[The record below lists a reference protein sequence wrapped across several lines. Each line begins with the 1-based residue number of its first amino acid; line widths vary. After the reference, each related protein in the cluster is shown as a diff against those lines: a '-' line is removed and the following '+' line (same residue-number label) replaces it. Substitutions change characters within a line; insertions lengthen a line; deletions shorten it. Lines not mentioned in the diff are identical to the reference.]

1 MQIVTKIDKK
11 VKSYLTFNKL
21 TFELAKKI
29 VIIYNI
35 VMKLIGTIEDIVFRN
50 EENNY
55 TVLILSS
62 NNQRITAVGKF
73 PHVSAG
79 LSVELEG
86 QYAVNNK
93 YGEQFSVQEVK
104 VLQPSSC
111 LAIERYLSSGII
123 KGIGPVTA
131 KKIVDKFKADTLAI
145 IELNP
150 MRLAEIKGISKD
162 KAFQIG
168 NAYAECH
175 VMQEAVMFLQSH
187 SISTSLALKIFN
199 IYKENTVNQVKT
211 NPYKLVEDIDG
222 IGFAT
227 ADAIAQ
233 KTGVDP
239 MSEDRIKAGILHTLK
254 QASEKEGHTYLLKN
268 SLYDNTL
275 KLLNFLPQDTPR
287 LEQVLEFMAIEGLV
301 KCFPHHGE
309 DIVVANRFYYQELYV
324 ARKLM
329 LLAQNIFEGQIDFSS
344 HISEYQ
350 ALNKI
355 TLNTDQISAITTALN
370 NGASVITGG
379 PGTGKTTIVRCI
391 LNILEATRKKVL
403 LLAPTGRASKRLSES
418 CGQEAK
424 TIHRALETNPTK
436 DGGSIFHRNE
446 SNPLDADVIIIDE
459 MSMVDISLFCS
470 LLKAVRPTARVIMV
484 GDKDQLQS
492 VGAGNVLRDIIES
505 KQIQISFL
513 NQIYRQDKD
522 SLIIVNAHLI
532 NSGKMPT
539 INNASKDF
547 FYEQNNNPD
556 DCSNKIID
564 MVSTRIPNYFKI
576 DSDRIQVLAPMRA
589 GVCGIDNLNKK
600 LQQVLNPH
608 FKGMQ
613 IEQDFT
619 KFRVGDKVM
628 QIVNNYELEYYKIGS
643 RGERIEGTGVY
654 NGDIGHII
662 EILPNTYDTTV
673 KFDDGKICT
682 YPRSELSQLTLAYA
696 ITIHKSQGSEFDA
709 VVIPLVSGAPI
720 IITRNLLYTAITRA
734 KKVVV
739 LIGSKQNLA
748 RMIYNNYTAKRFTLL
763 KDYLQDEFKKYNP

>member
-1 MQIVTKIDKK
+1 
-11 VKSYLTFNKL
+11 
-21 TFELAKKI
+21 
-29 VIIYNI
+29 
-35 VMKLIGTIEDIVFRN
+35 MKLIGTIEDIIFRN
-50 EENNY
+50 EQNNY
-55 TVLILSS
+55 TVLIINS

-73 PHVSAG
+73 PQVNEG

-86 QYAVNNK
+86 QTSTNSK

-104 VLQPSSC
+104 ILQPSSC

-123 KGIGPVTA
+123 RGVGPATA
-131 KKIVDKFKADTLAI
+131 KKIVDKFKTDTLAI

-162 KAFQIG
+162 KAYEIG
-168 NAYAECH
+168 NAYAECK
-175 VMQEAVMFLQSH
+175 VMQDAVMFLQSH
-187 SISTSLALKIFN
+187 SISTNLALKIFD
-199 IYKENTVNQVKT
+199 IYKENTINQVKT

-239 MSEDRIKAGILHTLK
+239 MSEDRIKAGILHYLK
-254 QASEKEGHTYLLKN
+254 QSSEKEGHTYLLR
-268 SLYDNTL
+268 STLFDNAL
-275 KLLNFLPQDTPR
+275 NLLNFLPEDTSKI
-287 LEQVLEFMAIEGLV
+287 EQVIEFMTIEGSI
-301 KCFPHHGE
+301 KCFTHHGQ
-309 DIVVANRFYYQELYV
+309 DIVVSNRFYYQELYV

-329 LLAQNIFEGQIDFSS
+329 LLSQNIFEGQIDFDE

-355 TLNTDQISAITTALN
+355 TLNTDQINAIKTALN
-370 NGASVITGG
+370 HGASVITGG
-379 PGTGKTTIVRCI
+379 PGTGKTTIVKCI
-391 LNILEATRKKVL
+391 LNILEATRKRVL

-418 CGQEAK
+418 CNQEAK

-446 SNPLDADVIIIDE
+446 TNPLDADVVIIDE
-459 MSMVDISLFCS
+459 MSMVDISLFFS
-470 LLKAVRPTARVIMV
+470 LLKAVRPTARLIMV

-505 KQIQISFL
+505 KQIQVAFL

-547 FYEQNNNPD
+547 FYEQNNNPE
-556 DCSNKIID
+556 DCANKIID
-564 MVSTRIPNYFKI
+564 MVATRIPNYFKI
-576 DSDRIQVLAPMRA
+576 DSDKIQVLAPMRA
-589 GVCGIDNLNKK
+589 GICGIDNLNKK
-600 LQQVLNPH
+600 LQQVLNPY

-613 IEQDFT
+613 IEQDFN
-619 KFRVGDKVM
+619 KFHVGDKVM
-628 QIVNNYELEYYKIGS
+628 QIVNNYELEYYKLGNY
-643 RGERIEGTGVY
+643 GERIDGTGIY

-662 EILPNTYDTTV
+662 EILPNTYDVTV

-682 YPRSELSQLTLAYA
+682 YPRSELHQLTLAYA

-739 LIGSKQNLA
+739 LIGSKQNMA

-763 KDYLQDEFKKYNP
+763 KDYLQDECKKYLP

>member
-1 MQIVTKIDKK
+1 MKI
-11 VKSYLTFNKL
+11 
-21 TFELAKKI
+21 
-29 VIIYNI
+29 
-35 VMKLIGTIEDIVFRN
+35 IGTIDSVIFRN
-50 EENNY
+50 EQNNY
-55 TVLILSS
+55 TVLVLDS
-62 NNQRITAVGKF
+62 NGKKITAVGKF
-73 PHVSAG
+73 PQVSEG
-79 LSVELEG
+79 LSLELEG
-86 QYAVNNK
+86 QSSVNSR

-104 VLQPSSC
+104 VLQPSSA

-131 KKIVDKFKADTLAI
+131 KKIVDKFKGDTLSI

-162 KAFQIG
+162 KAYDIG
-168 NAYAECH
+168 LAYNECRQ
-175 VMQEAVMFLQSH
+175 MQQAVMFLQSH
-187 SISTSLALKIFN
+187 SISTNMALRIFD
-199 IYKENTVNQVKT
+199 IYKDNTINQVKT
-211 NPYKLVEDIDG
+211 NPYKLVEDVDG

-227 ADAIAQ
+227 ADSIAQ

-239 MSEDRIKAGILHTLK
+239 FSEERIRAGLLHCLK
-254 QASEKEGHTYLLKN
+254 QASDKEGHTYLIKQALF
-268 SLYDNTL
+268 DTGL
-275 KLLNFLPQDTPR
+275 KLLNFLPQDSQR
-287 LEQVLEFMAIEGLV
+287 LEQVLEFMSIEGSV
-301 KCFPHHGE
+301 KCFTHHGE
-309 DIVVANRFYYQELYV
+309 DIVVSRKYYYQELYV
-324 ARKLM
+324 ARKLA
-329 LLAQNIFEGQIDFSS
+329 LLSQNIFEGEIDFDS
-344 HISEYQ
+344 HIKEYQ

-355 TLNTDQISAITTALN
+355 SLNDDQANAIKQSLN

-418 CGQEAK
+418 CNREAK

-436 DGGSIFHRNE
+436 DGGSIFHKNE

-470 LLKAVRPTARVIMV
+470 LLKAIKPTARLIMV

-505 KQIQISFL
+505 NKIHISFL

-532 NSGKMPT
+532 NNGKMPT

-547 FYEQNNNPD
+547 FYEQNNNID
-556 DCSNKIID
+556 DCADKIID

-576 DSDRIQVLAPMRA
+576 DSDKIQVLAPMRA
-589 GVCGIDNLNKK
+589 GVCGIDNLNKR
-600 LQQVLNPH
+600 LQHILNPYFH
-608 FKGMQ
+608 GVQLENEFVKYH
-613 IEQDFT
+613 
-619 KFRVGDKVM
+619 VGDKVM
-628 QIVNNYELEYYKIGS
+628 QIVNNYEMEYYKVDS
-643 RGERIEGTGVY
+643 NGERSSGMGVY

-662 EILPNTYDTTV
+662 EILPNTYDVTI
-673 KFDDGKICT
+673 KFEDGKICT
-682 YPRSELSQLTLAYA
+682 YPRSELNQITLAYA

-763 KDYLQDEFKKYNP
+763 KDYLCEELNKFIP

>member
-1 MQIVTKIDKK
+1 MKI
-11 VKSYLTFNKL
+11 
-21 TFELAKKI
+21 
-29 VIIYNI
+29 
-35 VMKLIGTIEDIVFRN
+35 IGSIEDIIYRN
-50 EENNY
+50 EQNNY
-55 TVLILSS
+55 TVLIV
-62 NNQRITAVGKF
+62 NAGGNKITAVGKF
-73 PHVSAG
+73 PQVNEG

-86 QYAVNNK
+86 QTSVNSK

-123 KGIGPVTA
+123 RGIGPATA
-131 KKIVDKFKADTLAI
+131 KKIVDKFKTDTLSI
-145 IELNP
+145 IEVNP

-162 KAFQIG
+162 KAYEIG
-168 NAYAECH
+168 SAYSECK
-175 VMQEAVMFLQSH
+175 VMQDAVMFLQSH
-187 SISTSLALKIFN
+187 SISTNLALKIFDT
-199 IYKENTVNQVKT
+199 YKNNTINQVKT

-239 MSEDRIKAGILHTLK
+239 MSEERIKAGILHCLK
-254 QASEKEGHTYLLKN
+254 QASDKEGHTYLQK
-268 SLYDNTL
+268 SALYDTAL
-275 KLLNFLPQDTPR
+275 KLLDFSSEDEPK
-287 LEQVLEFMAIEGLV
+287 LEQVIEFMAIDGSI
-301 KCFPHHGE
+301 KTFPHHGE
-309 DIVVANRFYYQELYV
+309 DIVISNRFYYQELYV
-324 ARKLM
+324 ARKLC
-329 LLAQNIFEGQIDFSS
+329 LLSQNVFEESLDYSS
-344 HISEYQ
+344 AIADYQ
-350 ALNKI
+350 NLSKI
-355 TLNTDQISAITTALN
+355 TLNSDQINAVKNALN
-370 NGASVITGG
+370 SGASVITGG
-379 PGTGKTTIVRCI
+379 PGTGKTTIVKCI
-391 LNILEATRKKVL
+391 LNILEAMHKKVL
-403 LLAPTGRASKRLSES
+403 LVAPTGRAAKRLSES
-418 CGQEAK
+418 CGQDAK

-436 DGGSIFHRNE
+436 NGDSYFHRNE
-446 SNPLDADVIIIDE
+446 HNPLDADVVIIDE

-470 LLKAVRPTARVIMV
+470 LLRAVRPTARVIMV

-505 KQIQISFL
+505 NKIQISFL

-547 FYEQNNNPD
+547 FYEQNNNLE
-556 DCSNKIID
+556 DCAEKIID
-564 MVSTRIPNYFKI
+564 MVSTRLPNYFHI
-576 DSDRIQVLAPMRA
+576 SSDKIQVLAPMRA

-600 LQQVLNPH
+600 LQQILNPY
-608 FKGMQ
+608 FKGFQ
-613 IEQDFT
+613 VEQDFI
-619 KFRVGDKVM
+619 KYHVGDKVM
-628 QIVNNYELEYYKIGS
+628 QIVNNYEMNYYKIDAN
-643 RGERIEGTGVY
+643 GEKSTGTGVY

-662 EILPNTYDTTV
+662 EILPSTYDVTV
-673 KFDDGKICT
+673 QFDDGKVCT

-709 VVIPLVSGAPI
+709 VVIPIVSGAPV

-763 KDYLQDEFKKYNP
+763 KDFLGDEFNKYLP

>member
-1 MQIVTKIDKK
+1 
-11 VKSYLTFNKL
+11 
-21 TFELAKKI
+21 
-29 VIIYNI
+29 
-35 VMKLIGTIEDIVFRN
+35 MKLIGTIEDIIFRN

-55 TVLILSS
+55 TVLIVNS

-73 PHVSAG
+73 PQVNEG

-86 QYAVNNK
+86 QYTVNSK

-104 VLQPSSC
+104 ILQPSSC

-123 KGIGPVTA
+123 RGVGPVTA
-131 KKIVDKFKADTLAI
+131 KKIVDKFKTDTLAI

-162 KAFQIG
+162 KAFEIG
-168 NAYAECH
+168 NAYTECR
-175 VMQEAVMFLQSH
+175 VMQEAIMFLQSH
-187 SISTSLALKIFN
+187 SISTNLALKIFA
-199 IYKENTVNQVKT
+199 IYNENTVNQVKT

-239 MSEDRIKAGILHTLK
+239 MSEERIRAGIMHCLK
-254 QASEKEGHTYLLKN
+254 QASDKEGHTYLTK
-268 SLYDNTL
+268 SLLFDSSL
-275 KLLNFLPQDTPR
+275 KLLNFLPEDTVR
-287 LEQVLEFMAIEGLV
+287 LEQVLEFMTIDGSV
-301 KCFPHHGE
+301 KCFTHHSE

-329 LLAQNIFEGQIDFSS
+329 LLAQNIFEGQLDFLS

-379 PGTGKTTIVRCI
+379 PGTGKTTIVKCI

-403 LLAPTGRASKRLSES
+403 LLAPTGRAAKRLSES
-418 CGQEAK
+418 CGRDAK

-470 LLKAVRPTARVIMV
+470 LLKAVRPTARLIMV

-505 KQIQISFL
+505 KNIQVSFL

-547 FYEQNNNPD
+547 FYEQNNNPE
-556 DCSNKIID
+556 DCAQKIID
-564 MVSTRIPNYFKI
+564 MVATRLPNYFKI
-576 DSDRIQVLAPMRA
+576 DSDKIQVLAPMRA

-600 LQQVLNPH
+600 LQQVLNPY
-608 FKGMQ
+608 FKGTQ
-613 IEQDFT
+613 IEQDFV
-619 KFRVGDKVM
+619 KYHVGDKVM
-628 QIVNNYELEYYKIGS
+628 QIVNNYEMEYYKIGE
-643 RGERIEGTGVY
+643 RGERVDGTGVY
-654 NGDIGHII
+654 NGDIGHIV
-662 EILPNTYDTTV
+662 EILPNTYDVTV
-673 KFDDGKICT
+673 KFEDGKICT
-682 YPRSELSQLTLAYA
+682 YPRSELHQLTLAYA

-709 VVIPLVSGAPI
+709 VVIPLVAGAPI

-739 LIGSKQNLA
+739 LIGSKQNMA
-748 RMIYNNYTAKRFTLL
+748 RMIHNNYTAKRFTLL
-763 KDYLQDEFKKYNP
+763 KDYLCDECQKYKP